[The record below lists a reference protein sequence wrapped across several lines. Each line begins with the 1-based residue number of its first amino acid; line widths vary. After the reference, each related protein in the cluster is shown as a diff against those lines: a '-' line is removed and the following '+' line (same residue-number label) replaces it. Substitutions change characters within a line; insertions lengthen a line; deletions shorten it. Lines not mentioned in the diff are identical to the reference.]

1 MGVID
6 DDQTMK
12 KKLQQ
17 QQQQQRSSSSTT
29 TATSSSTPY
38 LRRDRGGLELPARSS
53 SAAESTNDVSQQRA
67 FDFEEVP
74 TFWSACDELAQT
86 LTEFEQNQKQ
96 AQHALSSYVIENCVL
111 PAIDVNVAKVLRKR
125 EFLKAMNV
133 AEITASAMFSRPSLL
148 RDMLRDDQEAIQY
161 LFERVGMFAQRAI
174 EIAGDQRSFG
184 GGTLSRSAS
193 LTTTNDNNNDAL
205 IVQQSS
211 GGNSRAS
218 SSCDY
223 DLLTRASNLLRATLD
238 QKYAVD
244 VWSLNVLRDSRER
257 VANEKEVLAEKIA
270 DQIAELELSDLSAVS
285 KANEEKEAENDDDDV
300 DDDDE

>member
-96 AQHALSSYVIENCVL
+96 AQHALSSYVIENC
-111 PAIDVNVAKVLRKR
+111 
-125 EFLKAMNV
+125 EGS
-133 AEITASAMFSRPSLL
+133 E
-148 RDMLRDDQEAIQY
+148 E
-161 LFERVGMFAQRAI
+161 ERVLEGDERGGDYGERDVFKA
-174 EIAGDQRSFG
+174 ELIARYVERRPRSDSVFV
-184 GGTLSRSAS
+184 R
-193 LTTTNDNNNDAL
+193 
-205 IVQQSS
+205 
-211 GGNSRAS
+211 
-218 SSCDY
+218 
-223 DLLTRASNLLRATLD
+223 TRWNVRATS
-238 QKYAVD
+238 Y
-244 VWSLNVLRDSRER
+244 
-257 VANEKEVLAEKIA
+257 
-270 DQIAELELSDLSAVS
+270 
-285 KANEEKEAENDDDDV
+285 
-300 DDDDE
+300 

>member
-96 AQHALSSYVIENCVL
+96 AQHALYSYVIENCVL

-133 AEITASAMFSRPSLL
+133 AEITASAMF
-148 RDMLRDDQEAIQY
+148 
-161 LFERVGMFAQRAI
+161 
-174 EIAGDQRSFG
+174 
-184 GGTLSRSAS
+184 
-193 LTTTNDNNNDAL
+193 
-205 IVQQSS
+205 
-211 GGNSRAS
+211 
-218 SSCDY
+218 
-223 DLLTRASNLLRATLD
+223 
-238 QKYAVD
+238 
-244 VWSLNVLRDSRER
+244 
-257 VANEKEVLAEKIA
+257 
-270 DQIAELELSDLSAVS
+270 
-285 KANEEKEAENDDDDV
+285 
-300 DDDDE
+300 